1 MSSLSDS
8 GEPALLQL
16 RKWGQVR
23 PKLSDFHQFL
33 ISPTREL
40 LLFLSHQSDAL
51 LISLLK
57 DRFCEVVQKP
67 ITSKFSSAGKADP
80 CFLDSAEK
88 CAQPAI
94 YLGTETSNTFL
105 HGGRSL
111 LDQPAVLCNVRSV
124 AWSHCGDAYNRNGE
138 SAFRDILVVSSGN
151 GIYIH
156 AFSEIGTRCHKIH
169 SLPKTDFVHGKWVV
183 WGPTF
188 EDSYECHGVSVAKT
202 SQDGYDGIKISD
214 SEGSSVPVEF
224 SGLAGSSASKNWFRS
239 FLIDM
244 DFFRATGDFVFRFP
258 EKSSLPPS
266 AEVVSFNI
274 FESILQLLEP
284 CTRNAERACE
294 NVLES
299 SEWNPAF
306 EDSNSN
312 SIHTISDTEDHT
324 LKPETRKD
332 NVAGSAHGL
341 YKCSRVFSST
351 SDHYVGLLLT
361 DDAPHHVSEEH
372 ITHLKTIVVIL
383 TVSLWGMQWTCSVDL
398 QESCSELS
406 PLLEWVDFQFIK
418 GLLVCLNVS
427 GLVYIWDAKSGDAVL
442 HIDVLQNSF
451 VPVKPNSQ
459 LVERASSV
467 KGISSPMKEGNMGEY
482 PQANEF
488 CVKRVFAG
496 CHVQPKRVFRK
507 LLFTS
512 QSLSLAAVDE
522 YGVIYSIGPEELLL
536 ANMYKENNDFRGVI
550 SPFQHLGF
558 GMLAGWKAASSGIGH
573 QKVFSDF
580 ILDQSLNSFTN
591 LDGKISRLINTTE
604 VEPRKKRRLNIQSKE
619 EHMDSYPS
627 GFSVHSR
634 VNGSQICHYTAAG
647 STRRVFLPIDKY
659 STEDAISFSP
669 FGITRLVRINKKET
683 KIVHIGLQAATS
695 AYDDSFLSEWVSSFS
710 KERSLGFEAIGCCF
724 EGFLYIVTD
733 EGLFVILPSLS
744 ISSGAIVT
752 TSIEYCQTNTIQACQ
767 KETLYARDGFRPWQ
781 IEVLDRTLLY
791 EGPDEADY
799 VCWENGW
806 DLKIAR
812 MRRMELGLYY
822 LRFDEIERSLEKLAD
837 VILAEEGMLRLLL
850 TSAYKIFSKV
860 GSESEVAIASRLL
873 TLAASFATKMI
884 QRYGLIEFEEDYST
898 SGYDNGPN
906 TFNMQQIPIET
917 NISRRLEEMSHYLE
931 VIRNLQQRLSLKSR
945 KSMVDGGDGLNL
957 VEMSIC
963 NDGTFVPDTVSLVV
977 VGPSEAENQE
987 EKTISSWDS
996 TTGGINQ
1003 LSLSII
1009 EKSVDGGIGEFD
1021 LPIAKNAVQGRRLI
1035 PWENSRD
1042 MITRWELGNLDL
1054 KTVVE
1059 DALNSGRIPLAV
1071 LQLHLQHQREMV
1083 TEEKPRDSFSEVC
1096 DIGRAIVYD
1105 LFLKGE
1111 SGLAIATLQKLGE
1124 EIETSLRQLLFG
1136 ALRRSIRTQVMEE
1149 MKRCGYLKPH
1159 ELKKLEGLSLI
1170 ERHYPSSSF
1179 WGTYFERQRQS
1190 LEVPLTSS
1198 SSEEQQLLMRLDMW
1212 IDCSIKCDEID
1223 GVVIGSWRNISKG
1236 PDFRMTGEDI
1246 ARAGYW
1252 VCAAI
1257 WSDSWDQTTIDRI
1270 VLDQPLTLGVH
1281 IPWESQFEYH
1291 VAHNNWDEIEKL
1303 LDIIPSEILVDGIL
1317 RIDLDCIYPDSY
1329 SNGEKNTCFPTYAH
1343 SSPNLEPD
1351 FVNIPDVKILK
1362 LSGASICSSWV
1373 KILLEQELAK
1383 RFIFLK
1389 EYWES
1394 TAEIMPLLAQAGLIY
1409 DNSTQGAIDKLE
1421 KKSSDSQVLETD
1433 IHSHRD
1439 TSEALHRLVIHY
1451 CVQYALPHLLDLYL
1465 DHHKLVCDNDSL
1477 SSLEESA
1484 GRCQWAKWLLFS
1496 KVIGREYDAS
1506 FANARSILPNHAI
1519 QHDSLT
1525 LLDVD
1530 ERICTVDD
1538 MAKGGGEK
1546 MALATL
1552 MYAPVPIQKCLFWGS
1567 VNRNSRSSFQCTLEN
1582 LQTGLQKF
1590 PTLWSTLVSACTGHD
1605 SDANPTSM
1613 NNQSV
1618 LSRSLSPD
1626 YLKWRDNVFSSA
1638 GGDTSLVQML
1648 PFWLPKPIRRLVKL
1662 FVQGPLGWH
1671 TSAEA
1676 KPAGEALPLRESA
1689 YINTKK
1695 SALFNGVSCE
1705 ASIDK
1710 SIKEE
1715 LYSSLEDNT
1724 FAIEHHLHRSRALG
1738 VFSHLLGLRARKYKS
1753 MHGHQQVSGGSMPF
1767 LTNVQADVQA
1777 LLEPLT
1783 EDEGPVISSVMPLAI
1798 MNFENSALVATCA
1811 FLLEL
1816 FGLSTSM
1823 LRVDISA
1830 LQRISSYDKTMRNSV
1845 HFNHVISTDTAFHSF
1860 SQEGGQTASLARALA
1875 DNYQR
1880 LIDLG
1885 ILHHKDSPVPIES
1898 CKQPPGTL
1906 VTVLQHL
1913 EKASLPSLDNGKT
1926 CGSWL
1931 KNGSGDGTEFR
1942 SQQEA
1947 DSKHWSLVPEFCRMH
1962 RLPLSTKY
1970 LALLAKDNDW
1980 VGFLTEA
1987 QLGGFPIDTVIQVA
2001 SKEFSDLRLRLH
2013 ILTVL
2018 RSMQSMRK
2026 KTNSPTSSTSTR
2038 KFSEMSFAENSS
2050 ITPVEL
2056 FSLVADCEKQ
2066 KNPGEVLLQRAKD
2079 LRWSLLAMIA
2089 SCFPDVSPLSCLTVW
2104 LEITA
2109 ARETSS
2115 IKVNDIS
2122 SQIVRN
2128 IRAAVKSTNALSI
2141 NSKSVSFHYNRR
2153 NPKRRQ
2159 YLESESRDCSAVS
2172 PSNIP
2177 DPSICPGVTV
2187 AEVTTA
2193 EKEILIGANEETNFF
2208 RDPEEALLSLSNM
2221 VAVLCE
2227 QQLFLP
2233 LLRAFDMFLPSCS
2246 LLPFVRFL
2254 QAFSQMR
2261 LSEASAHLASFSA
2274 RIREEPYHLNLN
2286 AARDG
2291 KIGAPWIST
2300 TAVKAANAVLSTCPS
2315 AYEKKCLLQLLDAA
2329 NFGDGGA
2336 ATTCFRREYWKVNV
2350 ADPLLCNDNDVC
2362 LGNEVLDDASVLMA
2376 LERSGKWE
2384 QARNWAKLMES
2395 SGETGRSSVHH
2406 VTEMQAEAMV
2416 AECKEFLWDVAEERT
2431 ALWSHCQRLFV
2442 RDSLPA
2448 LQAGKFF
2455 LRHAEAMEKEIP
2467 AREVHEILL
2476 LSLQWLSGTM
2486 TESSPVY
2493 PLHLLREIETRVWLL
2508 AVESE
2513 SQSTTDHD
2521 HYVPSSLQ
2529 NPPGGNSTS
2538 VIEHTA
2544 TIIAKMDN
2552 HMNTVQIRAKER
2564 SVARESNQLQPRHWL
2579 SSDASSLSAAGNSTK
2594 RRGKVSVKPSL
2605 SFMDNT
2611 HKDTETAENPS
2622 ASHTNKTN
2630 SSLLRQYHVENVK
2643 IESAFLG
2650 WEERLRPAELEMAVL
2665 SLLEF
2670 GQVTAARQLQQKL
2683 SPASPPSELIIIDA
2697 ALKIASILSPSTS
2710 GKISVSALDP
2720 ELSSVIE
2727 SYDIN
2732 CRDNCDLLQVL
2743 ETLTTKCSEGC
2754 GRGLC
2759 KKIVA
2764 VVKAANVLGLS
2775 FSEAFEK
2782 RPIELLQLLSL
2793 KAQDSLEEARLL
2805 VLTHTMPPA
2814 SIAKIL
2820 AESFL
2825 KGLLAAHRG
2834 GYMDSQNDEGP
2845 APLLWRFC
2853 DFLKWAELC
2862 PSEQEI
2868 GHALTRLVMTG
2879 QEIPHACE
2887 VELLILSHHFYKLS
2901 ACLDGVDVLVALAA
2915 KRVESYVL
2923 EGDFSC
2929 LARLV
2934 TGVSNFHALNFILG
2948 ILIENG
2954 QLELLLQKYSA
2965 ADPATGTTE
2974 AATGFRMAVL
2984 TALKHFSSHDLDSNA
2999 MIYSHFDMKHET
3011 ASLLEF
3017 RSRQCMQQWLTRP
3030 EKERQNEA
3038 LLEAMRFLIEAAEVY
3053 ATVDAGQKTH
3063 RACARA
3069 SLLSLQIRIPDIHW
3083 TDLSDTNARRVLV
3096 EQSRF
3101 QEALIVAEAYGL
3113 NQPSEWAP
3121 VLWNRMLRPDL
3132 IEQFVAEFVAVLPL
3146 QPSMLL
3152 ELAKFYR
3159 AEVVAR
3165 GDQSHFSVWLSPGGL
3180 PAEWIKHLGRSF
3192 RCLLK
3197 RTRDL
3202 RVRAQLAAVATGF
3215 NDVVEACNRIL
3226 DKVPDLAGPLI
3237 LRKGH
3242 GGAYLPLM

>member
-1 MSSLSDS
+1 MGSSPS
-8 GEPALLQL
+8 
-16 RKWGQVR
+16 
-23 PKLSDFHQFL
+23 KLSDFHQFL

-67 ITSKFSSAGKADP
+67 ITSKFSPAGKADP

-88 CAQPAI
+88 CAQPTI

-105 HGGRSL
+105 HGGSSL

-124 AWSHCGDAYNRNGE
+124 AWSHY
-138 SAFRDILVVSSGN
+138 ILVVSSGN

-156 AFSEIGTRCHKIH
+156 AFSEISTRCHKIH
-169 SLPKTDFVHGKWVV
+169 SLPKADFVHGKWVV
-183 WGPTF
+183 WGPPL
-188 EDSYECHGVSVAKT
+188 
-202 SQDGYDGIKISD
+202 KILMNAM
-214 SEGSSVPVEF
+214 GFLSVPVEF
-224 SGLAGSSASKNWFRS
+224 SELAGSSASKNWFRS

-258 EKSSLPPS
+258 EKSSFPPS

-299 SEWNPAF
+299 SDCNPAF

-383 TVSLWGMQWTCSVDL
+383 TVSLWGMQWACSVDL

-451 VPVKPNSQ
+451 VPVKLNSQ

-467 KGISSPMKEGNMGEY
+467 KRISSPMKEGNMGEY

-512 QSLSLAAVDE
+512 ESLSLAAVDE

-604 VEPRKKRRLNIQSKE
+604 VEPRKKRRLDIQSKE

-659 STEDAISFSP
+659 SMEDAISFSP

-1477 SSLEESA
+1477 SSLENLLSNGFQ

-1613 NNQSV
+1613 NNQS
-1618 LSRSLSPD
+1618 
-1626 YLKWRDNVFSSA
+1626 
-1638 GGDTSLVQML
+1638 GDTSLVQML

-1783 EDEGPVISSVMPLAI
+1783 EDEGPVISSVCDAI
-1798 MNFENSALVATCA
+1798 GYHELREFCLVATCA

-1823 LRVDISA
+1823 LRVDISC
-1830 LQRISSYDKTMRNSV
+1830 N
-1845 HFNHVISTDTAFHSF
+1845 FNHVISTDTAFHTF

-1898 CKQPPGTL
+1898 CKQPPGPL
-1906 VTVLQHL
+1906 FLFCSIWR
-1913 EKASLPSLDNGKT
+1913 K
-1926 CGSWL
+1926 
-1931 KNGSGDGTEFR
+1931 
-1942 SQQEA
+1942 QQEA
-1947 DSKHWSLVPEFCRMH
+1947 DSKHWSLVTEFCRMH

-2056 FSLVADCEKQ
+2056 FALVADCEKQ
-2066 KNPGEVLLQRAKD
+2066 KNP
-2079 LRWSLLAMIA
+2079 AMIA

-2128 IRAAVKSTNALSI
+2128 IRAAVKSINALSI

-2153 NPKRRQ
+2153 NPKRR
-2159 YLESESRDCSAVS
+2159 RIW
-2172 PSNIP
+2172 N
-2177 DPSICPGVTV
+2177 PSICPGVTV

-2193 EKEILIGANEETNFF
+2193 EKEILIGANEETKIF

-2246 LLPFVRFL
+2246 LLTFVRFL

-2291 KIGAPWIST
+2291 KIDAPWIST

-2329 NFGDGGA
+2329 NF
-2336 ATTCFRREYWKVNV
+2336 VNV

-2384 QARNWAKLMES
+2384 QARNWAQLMES

-2493 PLHLLREIETRVWLL
+2493 PLHFLREIETRVWLL

-2643 IESAFLG
+2643 IESAFSG

-2743 ETLTTKCSEGC
+2743 ETLTMKCSEGC

-3017 RSRQCMQQWLTRP
+3017 RSRQCMQQWLARP

-3101 QEALIVAEAYGL
+3101 QEAS
-3113 NQPSEWAP
+3113 SEWAP

-3132 IEQFVAEFVAVLPL
+3132 IEQFVAEFVAVLPFL
-3146 QPSMLL
+3146 QGRSGGPGGPVSLL
-3152 ELAKFYR
+3152 R
-3159 AEVVAR
+3159 VALPR
-3165 GDQSHFSVWLSPGGL
+3165 GL
-3180 PAEWIKHLGRSF
+3180 PAEWVKHLGRSF